1 MILFKRQI
9 QNKQPHS
16 KAGRGN
22 FASRDLHFTNN
33 GNQDQRITDLCAP
46 INVSE
51 ARWRFYDNNADDI
64 NPNSVDKNVSK
75 ADVNA
80 DVNVN
85 DGDDNYGEIAG

>member
-1 MILFKRQI
+1 MILLKRQI
-9 QNKQPHS
+9 QNKQPHG
-16 KAGRGN
+16 KADRGN
-22 FASRDLHFTNN
+22 FASRDLHFTIN